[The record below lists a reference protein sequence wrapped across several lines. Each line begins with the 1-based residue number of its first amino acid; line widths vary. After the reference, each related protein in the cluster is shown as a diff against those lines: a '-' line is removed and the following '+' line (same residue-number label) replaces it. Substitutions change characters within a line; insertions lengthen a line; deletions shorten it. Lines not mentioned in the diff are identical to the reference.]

1 METLETDVLIVG
13 AGAAGLYAAAQA
25 AAVGLGVVV
34 VEASEL
40 LGGSTAADTG
50 QLWLPG
56 TEHGAK
62 FGGPDRPADIRAH
75 LDAILGAP
83 SAASSAARRDAFAE
97 TSAAV
102 GAWLDAHQVGLGV
115 VRGKPDFHP
124 EAPQARRSGRVVAA
138 APFDKKLLGPLAD
151 RLRGSD
157 YALEIMPRSPRGL
170 VAAAS
175 ALGHRLLNPTKDVVL
190 GGAALSGRLLLE
202 ATRLGAKVW
211 PSTQLTGLVS
221 RDGRVTGAEVLR
233 EGRPL
238 QVQAHGGVIL
248 ACGGFEGN
256 ADWRREHLPLP
267 TDASWTTGLA
277 TNTGAGMRAAV
288 AVGGRLV
295 EMGEAWWTVVARFDD
310 VTYRMTS
317 ERSLP
322 HGIIVD
328 RAGDRFFDEAGP
340 APEAGRALYA
350 RNRRV
355 RAIPAYLILDHR
367 HRQRYRLGPW
377 LPGSTPRADADGVVK
392 ATSLAELATEL
403 KIDQAGLLGTV
414 VRFNGLAAKGRDS
427 DFGRGASIVDRSQG
441 DPTSRRNPCLGTL
454 EKSPYWAVPV
464 YPGDSGTKGGL
475 LTDADARVL
484 DAEGRPLPGLYAV
497 AGTAASLFV
506 GTSPGV
512 GAALV
517 SALVDA
523 HRAVAQL
530 AASDEHADAGQ
541 RRNPGGRGGSIGLG

>member
-75 LDAILGAP
+75 LTP
-83 SAASSAARRDAFAE
+83 SSASECR
-97 TSAAV
+97 
-102 GAWLDAHQVGLGV
+102 V
-115 VRGKPDFHP
+115 VRGATGCSPRP
-124 EAPQARRSGRVVAA
+124 APPSAPAGCAPGRAGRGPRQAGLPSEAPQARRGGRVVAA

-157 YALEIMPRSPRGL
+157 YTLEIMPRSPRGL

-295 EMGEAWWTVVARFDD
+295 EMAR
-310 VTYRMTS
+310 R
-317 ERSLP
+317 
-322 HGIIVD
+322 G
-328 RAGDRFFDEAGP
+328 GP
-340 APEAGRALYA
+340 SW
-350 RNRRV
+350 
-355 RAIPAYLILDHR
+355 PA
-367 HRQRYRLGPW
+367 
-377 LPGSTPRADADGVVK
+377 ST
-392 ATSLAELATEL
+392 
-403 KIDQAGLLGTV
+403 
-414 VRFNGLAAKGRDS
+414 
-427 DFGRGASIVDRSQG
+427 
-441 DPTSRRNPCLGTL
+441 
-454 EKSPYWAVPV
+454 
-464 YPGDSGTKGGL
+464 
-475 LTDADARVL
+475 
-484 DAEGRPLPGLYAV
+484 
-497 AGTAASLFV
+497 
-506 GTSPGV
+506 TSPT
-512 GAALV
+512 A
-517 SALVDA
+517 
-523 HRAVAQL
+523 
-530 AASDEHADAGQ
+530 
-541 RRNPGGRGGSIGLG
+541 